1 MNILIN
7 NFIEYLLSFGILSKD
22 LICRFN
28 AMNSTRDEKKSLID
42 DFIDQMSKSLLNY
55 FNSLST
61 EQKYFLTEN
70 IVKQFLIKN
79 NSIKLEKLKD
89 IIFKISLKK
98 KLDIKSLFERWK
110 KKINS
115 NTNINTN
122 TNTIQSK
129 KYFNDEKTK
138 KNLSTDHLL
147 NSNNSKKSNKK
158 QKITIPKCET
168 ENKSIIEFI
177 PYKNK
182 IYFNYKKDKTQY
194 HPLKENFQ
202 ERQNSLLKRKKEHI
216 QNLNFGNE
224 LHLSNSCTFIPS
236 INEKTNQLT
245 NSLSYT
251 SSFIRLYYDNHYRIN
266 TYMINQKQEEERI
279 KFEANRNVFKNLDPE
294 KIEKL
299 YYDYKGKELLKKNL
313 RIKYDEENGITYKPY
328 IYHGKYYNKINST
341 FKKKKSN
348 LENIDNDDNNNNNN
362 KFNNKNSNNEN
373 KKKRTIKSSKNK
385 KSSKKYNSIEVF
397 TRLSDEN
404 NDTTS
409 KKLKTI
415 KNIKKTIKFVKE

>member
-28 AMNSTRDEKKSLID
+28 AMNSTRDEKKNLID
-42 DFIDQMSKSLLNY
+42 DFIDQMTKSLLNY

-70 IVKQFLIKN
+70 IVKQFLLKN

-89 IIFKISLKK
+89 IIFRINLKRN
-98 KLDIKSLFERWK
+98 LNIKSYFERWK
-110 KKINS
+110 KKRNS
-115 NTNINTN
+115 NTIYNTNTN

-138 KNLSTDHLL
+138 KNFSTDHLL
-147 NSNNSKKSNKK
+147 NNNSKKYNQK
-158 QKITIPKCET
+158 QKISNPKLET

-182 IYFNYKKDKTQY
+182 IFFNYKKDKTEY

-236 INEKTNQLT
+236 INENTNQLT

-279 KFEANRNVFKNLDPE
+279 KFEANRNVYKNLDLE

-299 YYDYKGKELLKKNL
+299 YNDYKEKELLKKNL

-348 LENIDNDDNNNNNN
+348 LENIDNDDNNNNN

>member
-28 AMNSTRDEKKSLID
+28 AMNSTRDEKKNLID

-70 IVKQFLIKN
+70 IVKQFLLKN

-89 IIFKISLKK
+89 IIFRINLKRN
-98 KLDIKSLFERWK
+98 LNIKSYFERWK
-110 KKINS
+110 KKRNS
-115 NTNINTN
+115 NTIYNTNTN

-138 KNLSTDHLL
+138 KNFSTDHLL
-147 NSNNSKKSNKK
+147 NNNSKKYNQK
-158 QKITIPKCET
+158 QKISNPKLET

-182 IYFNYKKDKTQY
+182 IFFNYKKDKTEY

-236 INEKTNQLT
+236 INENTNQLT

-266 TYMINQKQEEERI
+266 TYMINQKNEEERI

-348 LENIDNDDNNNNNN
+348 LENIDNDDNNNNN

>member
-1 MNILIN
+1 
-7 NFIEYLLSFGILSKD
+7 
-22 LICRFN
+22 
-28 AMNSTRDEKKSLID
+28 
-42 DFIDQMSKSLLNY
+42 
-55 FNSLST
+55 
-61 EQKYFLTEN
+61 
-70 IVKQFLIKN
+70 
-79 NSIKLEKLKD
+79 
-89 IIFKISLKK
+89 
-98 KLDIKSLFERWK
+98 
-110 KKINS
+110 
-115 NTNINTN
+115 
-122 TNTIQSK
+122 
-129 KYFNDEKTK
+129 
-138 KNLSTDHLL
+138 
-147 NSNNSKKSNKK
+147 
-158 QKITIPKCET
+158 
-168 ENKSIIEFI
+168 
-177 PYKNK
+177 
-182 IYFNYKKDKTQY
+182 
-194 HPLKENFQ
+194 
-202 ERQNSLLKRKKEHI
+202 
-216 QNLNFGNE
+216 
-224 LHLSNSCTFIPS
+224 
-236 INEKTNQLT
+236 
-245 NSLSYT
+245 
-251 SSFIRLYYDNHYRIN
+251 
-266 TYMINQKQEEERI
+266 MINQKNEEERI

-348 LENIDNDDNNNNNN
+348 LENIDNDDNNNNN

>member
-70 IVKQFLIKN
+70 IVKQFLLKN
-79 NSIKLEKLKD
+79 NSIKLEKIKD

-98 KLDIKSLFERWK
+98 KYNIKSYFDIWK
-110 KKINS
+110 KNIS
-115 NTNINTN
+115 SSTNINTN

-129 KYFNDEKTK
+129 KYFNDEKAK

-147 NSNNSKKSNKK
+147 NSNNSKKSKKK

-182 IYFNYKKDKTQY
+182 IYFNYKKDKTEY

-266 TYMINQKQEEERI
+266 TYMINQKNEEERI

-341 FKKKKSN
+341 FKKKKN
-348 LENIDNDDNNNNNN
+348 TLENYDNDYNNDNMST
-362 KFNNKNSNNEN
+362 NKNSNNEN
-373 KKKRTIKSSKNK
+373 KNKKSVKSSKNRK
-385 KSSKKYNSIEVF
+385 NSKKYNSIEVF

-404 NDTTS
+404 NETTS

-415 KNIKKTIKFVKE
+415 KNVKKIIKFVKE

>member
-70 IVKQFLIKN
+70 IVKQFLLKN

-89 IIFKISLKK
+89 IIFRINLKRN
-98 KLDIKSLFERWK
+98 LNIKSYFERWK
-110 KKINS
+110 KKRNS
-115 NTNINTN
+115 NTIYNTNTN

-138 KNLSTDHLL
+138 KNFSTDHLL
-147 NSNNSKKSNKK
+147 NNNSKKYNQK
-158 QKITIPKCET
+158 QKISNPKLET

-182 IYFNYKKDKTQY
+182 IFFNYKKDKTEY

-279 KFEANRNVFKNLDPE
+279 KFEANRNVFKNLDLE

-299 YYDYKGKELLKKNL
+299 YNDYKEKELLKKNL
-313 RIKYDEENGITYKPY
+313 RIKYDEENGITYKPF
-328 IYHGKYYNKINST
+328 IHHGKYYNKIKST
-341 FKKKKSN
+341 LKKKKSS
-348 LENIDNDDNNNNNN
+348 LENYDNYDYNNDNMST
-362 KFNNKNSNNEN
+362 NKNSNNEN
-373 KKKRTIKSSKNK
+373 KNKRTIKSSKNRK
-385 KSSKKYNSIEVF
+385 NSKKYNSIEVF

-404 NDTTS
+404 NETTS

-415 KNIKKTIKFVKE
+415 KNVKKIIKFDKE

>member
-28 AMNSTRDEKKSLID
+28 AMNSTRDEKKNLID
-42 DFIDQMSKSLLNY
+42 DFIDQMTKSLLNY

-70 IVKQFLIKN
+70 IVKQFLLKN

-89 IIFKISLKK
+89 IIFRINLKRN
-98 KLDIKSLFERWK
+98 LNIKSYFERWK
-110 KKINS
+110 KKRNS
-115 NTNINTN
+115 NTIYNTNTN

-138 KNLSTDHLL
+138 KNFSTDHLL
-147 NSNNSKKSNKK
+147 NNNSKKYNQK
-158 QKITIPKCET
+158 QKISNPKLET

-182 IYFNYKKDKTQY
+182 IFFNYKKDKTEY

-236 INEKTNQLT
+236 INENTHQLT

-279 KFEANRNVFKNLDPE
+279 KFEANRNVFKNLDLE

-299 YYDYKGKELLKKNL
+299 YNDYKEKELLKKNL
-313 RIKYDEENGITYKPY
+313 RIKYDEENGITYKPL
-328 IYHGKYYNKINST
+328 IHHGKYYNKIKST
-341 FKKKKSN
+341 LKKKKSS
-348 LENIDNDDNNNNNN
+348 LENYDNYDYNNDNMST
-362 KFNNKNSNNEN
+362 NKNSNNEN
-373 KKKRTIKSSKNK
+373 KNKRTIKSSKNRK
-385 KSSKKYNSIEVF
+385 NSKKYNSIEVF

-404 NDTTS
+404 NETTS

-415 KNIKKTIKFVKE
+415 KNVKKIIKFDKE

>member
-129 KYFNDEKTK
+129 KYFNDEKVK

-279 KFEANRNVFKNLDPE
+279 KFEANRNVFKNLDLE

-299 YYDYKGKELLKKNL
+299 YNDYKEKELLKKNL
-313 RIKYDEENGITYKPY
+313 RIKYDEENGITYKPF
-328 IYHGKYYNKINST
+328 IHHGKYYNKINST
-341 FKKKKSN
+341 FKKKKN
-348 LENIDNDDNNNNNN
+348 TLENYDNDYNNDNMST
-362 KFNNKNSNNEN
+362 NKNSNNNEN
-373 KKKRTIKSSKNK
+373 KNKKSIKSSKNRK
-385 KSSKKYNSIEVF
+385 NSKKYNSIEVF

-404 NDTTS
+404 NETTS

-415 KNIKKTIKFVKE
+415 KNVKKIIKFVKE

>member
-89 IIFKISLKK
+89 VIFKISLKK
-98 KLDIKSLFERWK
+98 KLDIKTLFERWK

-168 ENKSIIEFI
+168 DNKSIIEFI

-216 QNLNFGNE
+216 KNLNFGNE

-236 INEKTNQLT
+236 INENTNQLT

-279 KFEANRNVFKNLDPE
+279 KFEANRNVFKNLDLE

-299 YYDYKGKELLKKNL
+299 YNDYKEKELLKKNL
-313 RIKYDEENGITYKPY
+313 RIKYDEENGITYKPF
-328 IYHGKYYNKINST
+328 IRHGKYYNKINST
-341 FKKKKSN
+341 FKKKKN
-348 LENIDNDDNNNNNN
+348 TLENYDNDYNNDNMST
-362 KFNNKNSNNEN
+362 NKNSNNEN
-373 KKKRTIKSSKNK
+373 KNKKSIKSSKNRK
-385 KSSKKYNSIEVF
+385 NSKKYNSIEVF

-404 NDTTS
+404 NETTS

-415 KNIKKTIKFVKE
+415 KNVKKIIKFVKE